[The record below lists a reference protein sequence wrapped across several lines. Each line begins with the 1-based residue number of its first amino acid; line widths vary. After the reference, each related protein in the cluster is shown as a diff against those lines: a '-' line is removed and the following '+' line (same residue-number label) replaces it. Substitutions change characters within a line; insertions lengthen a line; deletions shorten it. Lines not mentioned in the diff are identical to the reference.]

1 MTSSSRFA
9 LSLVVCVAAM
19 APGRHAGAQP
29 SAPTAQ
35 ELETART
42 LYKQGKELRASG
54 DLRGALEKF
63 QAAHALG
70 NTPVTGIELART
82 YVLVGRIVEAREV
95 CLYIARMPVASDETE
110 KSAEAR
116 AEAIKVADDLK
127 PRIPT
132 LVVRVAGLAPGEAAH
147 VSIDGTLVPD
157 AAMSEAQKVN
167 PGRHTV
173 IARAGDGRQVEG
185 VPDVADG
192 QAAEVTLILPPAPA
206 PLAPEPALTPVPA
219 PAPVESASS
228 PLVKIGVS
236 VAAVA
241 GAMGVVAGLVA
252 LNKRGQLDQACNALG
267 QCDAAHGGASDLA
280 TAYSW
285 ATLSTVSFAVAGAGV
300 ATAVAGVLSRGHPA
314 APGQGGARVIPWIGP
329 GAAGIHGRF

>member
-1 MTSSSRFA
+1 MTSNSRFA
-9 LSLVVCVAAM
+9 LSLAVLIAATAADREAVAQSS
-19 APGRHAGAQP
+19 P
-29 SAPTAQ
+29 PTAQ
-35 ELETART
+35 ELETARS

-54 DLRGALEKF
+54 DLRAALEKF

-95 CLYIARMPVASDETE
+95 CLYIARMPVAPDETE

-132 LVVRVAGLAPGEAAH
+132 LVVRVKGLVAGEAVH
-147 VSIDGTLVPD
+147 VSIDGALVPD
-157 AAMSEAQKVN
+157 AAMSEPQKVN
-167 PGRHTV
+167 PGKHTV
-173 IARAGDGRQVEG
+173 IVRAGDGREVEG
-185 VPDVADG
+185 APD
-192 QAAEVTLILPPAPA
+192 AAEGQSAQVTLTLPAPALPLEPEPAPPPAP
-206 PLAPEPALTPVPA
+206 PLAL
-219 PAPVESASS
+219 VESPPS

-241 GAMGVVAGLVA
+241 GTVGVVAGLVA
-252 LNKRGQLDQACNALG
+252 LNKRSELNQACNQTL
-267 QCDAAHGGASDLA
+267 CDSAHGGAGDLA
-280 TAYSW
+280 MAYSW
-285 ATLSTVSFAVAGAGV
+285 ATVSTVSFAVAGAGV
-300 ATAVAGVLSRGHPA
+300 ATAVAGVLSRGHAA
-314 APGQGGARVIPWIGP
+314 APGQGGARVFPWIGP

>member
-173 IARAGDGRQVEG
+173 IARATDGRQVEG
-185 VPDVADG
+185 VQDVAEG
-192 QAAEVTLILPPAPA
+192 QAAEVTLTLPPVRALPLAPESALTPAPA
-206 PLAPEPALTPVPA
+206 PL
-219 PAPVESASS
+219 ESASS

-241 GAMGVVAGLVA
+241 GAVGVVAGLVA
-252 LNKRGQLDQACNALG
+252 WNKRGELDQVCNAH
-267 QCDAAHGGASDLA
+267 QCDTAHGGAGDLA

-314 APGQGGARVIPWIGP
+314 AHEQGGARVIPWIGP

>member
-1 MTSSSRFA
+1 MTSNSRFT
-9 LSLVVCVAAM
+9 LSLAVCIAATAVDREAVAQAS
-19 APGRHAGAQP
+19 P
-29 SAPTAQ
+29 PTAQ
-35 ELETART
+35 ELETARS

-95 CLYIARMPVASDETE
+95 CLYIARMPVAPDETE

-132 LVVRVAGLAPGEAAH
+132 LVVRVKGLVPGEAVH

-157 AAMSEAQKVN
+157 AAMSEPQKVN
-167 PGRHTV
+167 PGKHTV
-173 IARAGDGRQVEG
+173 IVRAGDGREVEG
-185 VPDVADG
+185 VPDAAEG
-192 QAAEVTLILPPAPA
+192 QAAEVALTLPAPA
-206 PLAPEPALTPVPA
+206 PAPPLAPA
-219 PAPVESASS
+219 PAPPPPLVESPPS

-241 GAMGVVAGLVA
+241 GAVGVLAGLVA
-252 LNKRGQLDQACNALG
+252 LNKRSELNQACNQTL
-267 QCDAAHGGASDLA
+267 CDSAHGGAGDLA

-285 ATLSTVSFAVAGAGV
+285 ATVSTVSFAVAGAGV